1 MIDRR
6 TKNLRWD
13 FKVAY
18 ILGAAIVAAPI
29 FVIILISFNEQ
40 EESL

>member
-1 MIDRR
+1 M
-6 TKNLRWD
+6 
-13 FKVAY
+13 AY
-18 ILGAAIVAAPI
+18 ILGAVIVAAPI